1 MELRITARHFDLTPE
16 LKAYAESTITALS
29 RYFERIV
36 DAHLVLEVEKHRKR
50 AELTT
55 NVYGQKLVSHA
66 ETDDLYVSIDEVVD
80 KMQRQLKR
88 YNARFKRHGRLSE
101 EEKIALASRMA
112 AEIDNEIQQ
121 AN

>member
-16 LKAYAESTITALS
+16 LKAYTESTTTSLS
-29 RYFERIV
+29 RYFDRIV
-36 DAHLVLEVEKHRKR
+36 DANIILEVEKRRKR
-50 AELTT
+50 AELTID
-55 NVYGQKLVSHA
+55 VYGQKLVSHA

-88 YNARFKRHGRLSE
+88 YNSRFKKHGRLSE
-101 EEKIALASRMA
+101 KEKIALAGRMA